1 MTAAY
6 ATASN
11 EVLLQHYGFVD
22 TDNTNDVYTANI
34 LEFVEQNVIDQP
46 NEEQLQDVHSKAAL
60 KTALTEV
67 PFCITLNLNAGLN
80 LIVWF
85 VLVINTPS
93 NPCLHALD
101 MDVMCIVLDAWL
113 HSYWQPIVY
122 YNLLYMFV
130 FLWLQTPCK
139 GLPQPGLL
147 GIVIRA
153 CRQCETDHI
162 HLSSLEEQIDQ
173 TDL

>member
-67 PFCITLNLNAGLN
+67 LFCITLNLNAGLN
-80 LIVWF
+80 LN
-85 VLVINTPS
+85 LKAS
-93 NPCLHALD
+93 NP
-101 MDVMCIVLDAWL
+101 
-113 HSYWQPIVY
+113 
-122 YNLLYMFV
+122 
-130 FLWLQTPCK
+130 
-139 GLPQPGLL
+139 
-147 GIVIRA
+147 
-153 CRQCETDHI
+153 
-162 HLSSLEEQIDQ
+162 
-173 TDL
+173 